1 MQYQIYYIDQEIL
14 KILNKDARFPYSE
27 IAKTL
32 GISNSLVHQRVKKM
46 IETGIVE
53 STTVKFHAKSMGF
66 LTKSYTGIRLKEAR
80 YAESVMEEL
89 KKIEEITECNFVS
102 GNYAIFILIFA
113 RDNED
118 LRRILYQQV
127 HLIEGVAGTDT
138 FISFDTCFER
148 SIPIKAVKPNE
159 S

>member
-1 MQYQIYYIDQEIL
+1 
-14 KILNKDARFPYSE
+14 
-27 IAKTL
+27 
-32 GISNSLVHQRVKKM
+32 
-46 IETGIVE
+46 
-53 STTVKFHAKSMGF
+53 MGF

-102 GNYAIFILIFA
+102 GNYAIFILIFK

-148 SIPIKAVKPNE
+148 SIPTKAVKPNE

>member
-1 MQYQIYYIDQEIL
+1 MQYQIDYIDQEIL

-46 IETGIVE
+46 METGIVE
-53 STTVKFHAKSMGF
+53 STTVKFHAKSMGVF
-66 LTKSYTGIRLKEAR
+66 DKILHRNTIKRSSICRICDGGI
-80 YAESVMEEL
+80 

-102 GNYAIFILIFA
+102 GNYAIFVLIFA

-148 SIPIKAVKPNE
+148 SIPIKA
-159 S
+159 